1 MYEDRGT
8 PIAVLEVLKVL
19 SEQGWQVH
27 LLTYPLGSDIALPG
41 LTIFR
46 TSNPF
51 RIRFV
56 PIGFSIRK
64 LLFDLLLVR
73 ATWHRLRVET
83 YSAIHAVEEMG
94 FPAALLGSR
103 ARVPVLWDM
112 QSDMPEQM
120 KKKRVF
126 RLAPLQALLR
136 GCERWLIRN
145 VQLIACSSGLSEH
158 VTANARHAVVF
169 EWRYPWQSGSPSPRF
184 KVTRESLG
192 IPPGAPL
199 IVYTGNMAPYQG
211 IPVLIDA
218 TKLVLCEC
226 PEAVLL
232 LVGIEPG
239 DRLPAAARTLVARGS
254 VRTVGRQPRQAIP
267 AYLALADVLVSPRV
281 VDGNIPLKVFDYM
294 ASGKP
299 IVATNIH
306 SHRSVLNP
314 ERAFLVTPTKEG
326 LARGILE
333 VLRDIEAAQV
343 RAGRARRYAEEHLS
357 AMEFS
362 RTVKRMYD
370 ELTTQQRRSG

>member
-136 GCERWLIRN
+136 GCERWLICGVR
-145 VQLIACSSGLSEH
+145 VALPLAIGKSLPPIQGDPRI
-158 VTANARHAVVF
+158 ARH
-169 EWRYPWQSGSPSPRF
+169 P
-184 KVTRESLG
+184 
-192 IPPGAPL
+192 
-199 IVYTGNMAPYQG
+199 
-211 IPVLIDA
+211 
-218 TKLVLCEC
+218 
-226 PEAVLL
+226 
-232 LVGIEPG
+232 
-239 DRLPAAARTLVARGS
+239 
-254 VRTVGRQPRQAIP
+254 
-267 AYLALADVLVSPRV
+267 
-281 VDGNIPLKVFDYM
+281 
-294 ASGKP
+294 
-299 IVATNIH
+299 
-306 SHRSVLNP
+306 
-314 ERAFLVTPTKEG
+314 
-326 LARGILE
+326 
-333 VLRDIEAAQV
+333 
-343 RAGRARRYAEEHLS
+343 ARRPVDSLYRQHGALPGHS
-357 AMEFS
+357 GA
-362 RTVKRMYD
+362 D
-370 ELTTQQRRSG
+370 RRNEAGALRVS